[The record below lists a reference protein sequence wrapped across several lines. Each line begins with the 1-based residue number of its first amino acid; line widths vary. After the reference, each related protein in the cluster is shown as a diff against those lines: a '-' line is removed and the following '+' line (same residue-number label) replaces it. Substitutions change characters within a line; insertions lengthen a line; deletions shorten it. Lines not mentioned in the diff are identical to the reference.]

1 MSSTENAGDAS
12 DAPRTTDAPHTAGPT
27 GTAVPAPAPA
37 PTAPAPALGP
47 APGAGSAPAPG
58 AVVNGGISFWYA
70 REGLPAPRE
79 PLPGD
84 ASADVVIV
92 GGGYTGLW
100 TAYYLKKAAP
110 FLRITVLE
118 RKFCGYGAS
127 GRNGGWLYNGIAGRD
142 RYARLHG
149 HEAAVRLQGAM
160 NDTVAEVV
168 RVAAEEGIDADV
180 HQGGVLEVACT
191 PAQLARLRAFHETE
205 LSYGEKDR
213 EFHGARETAE
223 RVRVADA
230 VGSSWTPHGARLH
243 PAKLVTGLAA
253 AVEALGVTVHESTPV
268 TGIRP
273 KHAVTPYGT
282 VRAPYVL
289 RCTEGFTASL
299 KGQRRT
305 WLPMNSSMIATEP
318 LTAEQW
324 ESVGWEGRETLG
336 DMAHAYMYAQRTA
349 DGRIALG
356 GRGRPYRFGS
366 RTDDDGRTQA
376 ATVGALREVLLRRFP
391 QLAGVGVAHAWSGV
405 LGVPR
410 DWCATVALDRST
422 GLGWAGGY
430 VGSGVATANLAAR
443 TLRDL
448 VQRDSGQSGA
458 TDLTALPWV
467 DHKVRKWEPEPLR
480 WLGVHGMYAT
490 YRAADRREATTHA
503 AQSSRIA
510 RVADR
515 VAGR

>member
-1 MSSTENAGDAS
+1 MST
-12 DAPRTTDAPHTAGPT
+12 
-27 GTAVPAPAPA
+27 
-37 PTAPAPALGP
+37 
-47 APGAGSAPAPG
+47 
-58 AVVNGGISFWYA
+58 VNGGISFWYA
-70 REGLPAPRE
+70 QEGAPAPRE

-84 ASADVVIV
+84 TTADVCVV

-100 TAYYLKKAAP
+100 TAYYLKKAVP
-110 FLRITVLE
+110 FLNITVLE
-118 RKFCGYGAS
+118 AAFCGYGAS

-142 RYARLHG
+142 RYAELHG
-149 HEAAVRLQGAM
+149 HEAAVRLQQAM
-160 NDTVAEVV
+160 NATVTEVLDVLDTEK
-168 RVAAEEGIDADV
+168 IDADQ
-180 HQGGVLEVACT
+180 HRGGVLEVALT
-191 PAQLARLRAFHETE
+191 PAQLSRLKAFHAAEAAFGET
-205 LSYGEKDR
+205 DR
-213 EFHGARETAE
+213 ELYGARDTA
-223 RVRVADA
+223 RRIRVAGA
-230 VGSSWTPHGARLH
+230 VGSSWTPHGARIH
-243 PAKLVTGLAA
+243 PVKLVQGLAA

-268 TGIRP
+268 TEIRP

-299 KGQRRT
+299 AGQRRT

-318 LTAEQW
+318 LTDAQW
-324 ESVGWEGRETLG
+324 ESIGWDGRETLG

-356 GRGRPYRFGS
+356 GRGVPYRFGS
-366 RTDDDGRTQA
+366 KTDNDGRTQA
-376 ATVGALREVLLRRFP
+376 RTVEDLRDILVRLFP
-391 QLAGVGVAHAWSGV
+391 QLAGVGIAHAWSGV

-410 DWCATVALDRST
+410 DWCATVTLDRST

-448 VQRDSGQSGA
+448 IQQDSGQSGP

-467 DHKVRKWEPEPLR
+467 GHRVRKWEPEPLR
-480 WLGVHGMYAT
+480 WLGVHSLYAA

-503 AQSSRIA
+503 ATT
-510 RVADR
+510 DR
-515 VAGR
+515 VASLADRLSGR

>member
-1 MSSTENAGDAS
+1 MSSSAS
-12 DAPRTTDAPHTAGPT
+12 
-27 GTAVPAPAPA
+27 
-37 PTAPAPALGP
+37 
-47 APGAGSAPAPG
+47 
-58 AVVNGGISFWYA
+58 AVVNGGISFWFA
-70 REGLPAPRE
+70 DDGLPAVRE
-79 PLPGD
+79 PLAGD
-84 ASADVVIV
+84 ATADVVIV

-110 FLRITVLE
+110 FLRVTVLE
-118 RKFCGYGAS
+118 QKFCGYGAS

-142 RYARLHG
+142 RYAKLHG
-149 HEAAVRLQGAM
+149 HEAAVRLQRAM
-160 NDTVAEVV
+160 NDTVDEVV
-168 RVAAEEGIDADV
+168 RVAEAEGIDADV
-180 HQGGVLEVACT
+180 HKGGVLEVART
-191 PAQLARLRAFHETE
+191 PAQLARLKDFHAHE

-213 EFHGARETAE
+213 ELYDARGTAE
-223 RVRVADA
+223 RIRVADA

-243 PAKLVTGLAA
+243 PVKLVKGLAA
-253 AVEALGVTVHESTPV
+253 VVEALGVVIHESTPV
-268 TGIRP
+268 TEIRP

-305 WLPMNSSMIATEP
+305 WLPMNSSMVVTRP

-324 ESVGWEGRETLG
+324 QTIGWDGRQALG

-356 GRGRPYRFGS
+356 GRGVPYRFGS
-366 RTDDDGRTQA
+366 RTDNDGRTQE
-376 ATVGALREVLLRRFP
+376 ATVEALRDILVSFFP
-391 QLAGVGVAHAWSGV
+391 SLAGVAVEHAWSGV

-410 DWCATVALDRST
+410 DWCATVTLDRAT

-430 VGSGVATANLAAR
+430 VGSGVATTNLAAR

-448 VQRDSGQSGA
+448 VQLDSGQGGKTEL
-458 TDLTALPWV
+458 TDLPWV
-467 DHKVRKWEPEPLR
+467 GHKVRKWEPEPFR
-480 WLGVHGMYAT
+480 WLGVQGMYAT
-490 YRAADRREATTHA
+490 YRAADRRESRSHTAE
-503 AQSSRIA
+503 SSRLA

-515 VAGR
+515 VSGRH

>member
-1 MSSTENAGDAS
+1 MSSSAS
-12 DAPRTTDAPHTAGPT
+12 
-27 GTAVPAPAPA
+27 
-37 PTAPAPALGP
+37 
-47 APGAGSAPAPG
+47 
-58 AVVNGGISFWYA
+58 AVVNGGISFWYTDD
-70 REGLPAPRE
+70 GLPAARE

-84 ASADVVIV
+84 TSADVVIV

-118 RKFCGYGAS
+118 QKFCGYGAS

-149 HEAAVRLQGAM
+149 RDAAIRLQQAM
-160 NDTVAEVV
+160 NDTVDEVIAV
-168 RVAAEEGIDADV
+168 TEAEGIDADV
-180 HQGGVLEVACT
+180 HKGGVLEVATT
-191 PAQLARLRAFHETE
+191 PAQLARLKAFHQHE

-213 EFHGARETAE
+213 ELYGARETAE
-223 RVRVADA
+223 RIRVADA
-230 VGSSWTPHGARLH
+230 VGSTWTPHGARLH
-243 PAKLVTGLAA
+243 PVKLVKGLAA
-253 AVEALGVTVHESTPV
+253 AVEALGVTIHESTPV
-268 TGIRP
+268 TEIRP
-273 KHAVTPYGT
+273 RHAVTPYGT

-318 LTAEQW
+318 LTDEQW
-324 ESVGWEGRETLG
+324 SAIGWHGRETLG

-356 GRGRPYRFGS
+356 GRGVPYRFGS
-366 RTDDDGRTQA
+366 RTDNDGRTQD
-376 ATVGALREVLLRRFP
+376 TTIEALRDILVRFFP
-391 QLAGVGVAHAWSGV
+391 ALAGLRVEHAWSGV

-410 DWCATVALDRST
+410 DWCATVTLDRTT
-422 GLGWAGGY
+422 GMGWAGGY
-430 VGSGVATANLAAR
+430 VGSGVATTNLAAR

-448 VQRDSGQSGA
+448 VRQDSGQGGRTQL
-458 TDLTALPWV
+458 TDLPWV
-467 DHKVRKWEPEPLR
+467 NHKVRKWEPEPLR

-490 YRAADRREATTHA
+490 YRAADQRERLRPGTE
-503 AQSSRIA
+503 SSRLA
-510 RVADR
+510 RAADR
-515 VAGR
+515 VAGRH